1 MDSFNAA
8 TNDTEA
14 NIGHTSMD
22 QINQGFTMN
31 STNPSRVS
39 PPKSTIDSTP
49 LQPAMD
55 KNKESLKVKLL
66 VRRSL
71 NQLVEQGIMPSPKT
85 SPAIYEQQRQLERA
99 KTGDMLKAKIKQRP
113 DRMELERRH
122 ILEHQ
127 EGNIDPSLA
136 EKKRMLEK
144 ALLVD
149 HLNSK
154 ISHRPGPLELIEKNI
169 LHAEEPIER
178 IVKEGL
184 VNYTSTDEAV
194 SPAQTLRSPESMIC
208 IEDDSLSSEGETQNL
223 QRVTPINVL
232 LLTQPQSTTVS
243 ADPLIGTF
251 SVGVGTPKVLETA
264 SSKDSTIF
272 ARPETCVKK
281 EGTEPITFNIVEC
294 NKKSYPSSS
303 VASAKSDLKE
313 KSKKKNKNKVISK
326 TRSIK
331 FHEYKGPPNA
341 QKHSSS
347 AHNSGETNY
356 QLIMKQQY
364 LLEYL
369 EEICKHPP
377 ATSGSSS
384 MSFSVTS
391 REKDASIAAQGGDA
405 QKLPPDPATETLN
418 KLKVFQLKRYCKKY
432 NLPVSGSK
440 SSLIERLKP
449 FLHLMEQTS
458 DFEGKTETD
467 ISTNSNA
474 STDSKPAEA
483 IDEQVLKEQQKR
495 IAELQMLLKKSQDE
509 LEHMKM
515 IQLRTPQ
522 DFNTQPGSSGNLE
535 QKIEPETSKVYKS
548 EEINITSLHTDKM
561 LSDMDI
567 KITVRIDADS
577 PDPTIKPK
585 LEPTTILSVMDTPSS
600 ILNTN
605 SPKQWKTDAL
615 LDSVVNEESMIQC
628 NSVPHRTV
636 SFPSNADTL
645 DKLLGQVQPGIPN
658 LNDNKEQGFKM
669 PLGPNTQNDMLGNE
683 DVDAKSITDEA
694 MHTPLVLTDY
704 NDVDL
709 LDFHMQID
717 DTSDTYTIP
726 KSMDSTFPSM
736 DTKDPDDSSANINK
750 MNYESEMITGSN
762 NSIYDRDDDKSN
774 AFNDFDGLHFV
785 NSGSY
790 NELFKLHHA
799 GMNVAQSPAVNPN
812 MPDSYLKLNHTNDIN
827 DNFTAIPANSA
838 LNCSFAQKHLDLS
851 SSSNASSVKRCWMPN
866 NAFYDV
872 NKLKMIA
879 LENQQHCVQSN
890 PNHSE
895 IMNIAEMK
903 HSDDRFSFEGQ
914 SKDTLLNST
923 CNSSTHTGHISP
935 MDFDSLLSNINSP
948 LSSQNCDRGVLDE
961 NQDKTLYDLQQNNLL
976 DYFTDDYGMHNAIL

>member
-1 MDSFNAA
+1 MDC
-8 TNDTEA
+8 TN
-14 NIGHTSMD
+14 
-22 QINQGFTMN
+22 Q
-31 STNPSRVS
+31 SRIS
-39 PPKSTIDSTP
+39 PTKSTIDSSP
-49 LQPAMD
+49 LQTAMD

-66 VRRSL
+66 VRRTL

-99 KTGDMLKAKIKQRP
+99 KTGDLLKAKIKQRP

-223 QRVTPINVL
+223 QRLTPINVL

-243 ADPLIGTF
+243 TDAL
-251 SVGVGTPKVLETA
+251 VGTLSIGAGTNQVLE
-264 SSKDSTIF
+264 STSPQDCLTF
-272 ARPETCVKK
+272 TQPESCVKK
-281 EGTEPITFNIVEC
+281 EGIETIQFNSVEC
-294 NKKSYPSSS
+294 HKKPYASSS
-303 VASAKSDLKE
+303 AASSKNDTKE
-313 KSKKKNKNKVISK
+313 KSKKKNKNKAISK

-331 FHEYKGPPNA
+331 FHEYKGPANA
-341 QKHSSS
+341 QKHSSAS
-347 AHNSGETNY
+347 QNHGETNY

-377 ATSGSSS
+377 ALHGSSS
-384 MSFSVTS
+384 MSFSAK
-391 REKDASIAAQGGDA
+391 EKDSNASGQGCEVNIT

-440 SSLIERLKP
+440 SSLVERLKP
-449 FLHLMEQTS
+449 YLYLMEQSS
-458 DFEGKTETD
+458 DFEGKYETD
-467 ISTNSNA
+467 ISTSSNT
-474 STDSKPAEA
+474 TDVKCTEG

-495 IAELQMLLKKSQDE
+495 IAELQRLLKKSQDE

-515 IQLRTPQ
+515 IQLRSPQ
-522 DFNTQPGSSGNLE
+522 DYTSPSGSLPCTDDSE
-535 QKIEPETSKVYKS
+535 HKIEPDTSKIFKS
-548 EEINITSLHTDKM
+548 EEINITSLHADKM

-577 PDPTIKPK
+577 PDTTIIPK
-585 LEPTTILSVMDTPSS
+585 LEPNFVRKDTLLSVMDAPNN
-600 ILNTN
+600 ILTANGRE
-605 SPKQWKTDAL
+605 QWKTDEL
-615 LDSVVNEESMIQC
+615 LEAVVNEDNMIQC
-628 NSVPHRTV
+628 DSISHRTV
-636 SFPSNADTL
+636 SFASNTETL

-658 LNDNKEQGFKM
+658 LNDNKEHGYNISM
-669 PLGPNTQNDMLGNE
+669 EVNTHSDMLTNK
-683 DVDAKSITDEA
+683 DMDAKPMSDEN
-694 MHTPLVLTDY
+694 MHTPLVLNDY

-717 DTSDTYTIP
+717 DTSDTYTIS
-726 KSMDSTFPSM
+726 KSMESSFPSM
-736 DTKDPDDSSANINK
+736 DIKQPECSSVNMNK
-750 MNYESEMITGSN
+750 MNFESTMATGSN
-762 NSIYDRDDDKSN
+762 NTMYDRRDHKSD
-774 AFNDFDGLHFV
+774 AFNDFDGLRFAH
-785 NSGSY
+785 
-790 NELFKLHHA
+790 NEPYSDIFKLHHT
-799 GMNVAQSPAVNPN
+799 GINIENVVDPN
-812 MPDSYLKLNHTNDIN
+812 ASESYLKLNNTSDIN
-827 DNFTAIPANSA
+827 DNFPTSASTALS
-838 LNCSFAQKHLDLS
+838 CSFVPKHLDHF
-851 SSSNASSVKRCWMPN
+851 SNPEASSVKRSWMPN
-866 NAFYDV
+866 NAYYDI
-872 NKLKMIA
+872 NKLKTVT

-890 PNHSE
+890 QNHSG
-895 IMNIAEMK
+895 IINIADMK
-903 HSDDRFSFEGQ
+903 NGDDSFSFEERN
-914 SKDTLLNST
+914 KDTLLNSS
-923 CNSSTHTGHISP
+923 CNNSSHTGHISP

-948 LSSQNCDRGVLDE
+948 TTPQHCDRGVLDE
-961 NQDKTLYDLQQNNLL
+961 NQDKTLYDLQQNNFL
-976 DYFTDDYGMHNAIL
+976 DYFTDDYGMQNAIL

>member
-1 MDSFNAA
+1 MHS
-8 TNDTEA
+8 
-14 NIGHTSMD
+14 SME
-22 QINQGFTMN
+22 QTNQGFTMDC
-31 STNPSRVS
+31 TNPSRIS

-194 SPAQTLRSPESMIC
+194 SPAQTLRSPESMVC

-223 QRVTPINVL
+223 QRLTPINVL

-243 ADPLIGTF
+243 TDALIGTF
-251 SVGVGTPKVLETA
+251 SVGVGTTNVLETA
-264 SSKDSTIF
+264 SSSDTTKF

-281 EGTEPITFNIVEC
+281 EGIEPVPFNVVEC
-294 NKKSYPSSS
+294 IKKPYVGSSATS
-303 VASAKSDLKE
+303 SKSDLKE

-341 QKHSSS
+341 QKHASSL
-347 AHNSGETNY
+347 HNSGETNY

-377 ATSGSSS
+377 AASSSSS
-384 MSFSVTS
+384 MSFSVTA
-391 REKDASIAAQGGDA
+391 REKDGNTVTLGGDS

-440 SSLIERLKP
+440 SSLIDRLKP
-449 FLHLMEQTS
+449 FLPLMEQTS
-458 DFEGKTETD
+458 DFEGKTESD
-467 ISTNSNA
+467 ISLNSNPA
-474 STDSKPAEA
+474 SEA
-483 IDEQVLKEQQKR
+483 KATEGVDEQVLKEQQKR

-515 IQLRTPQ
+515 IQQRSPQ
-522 DFNTQPGSSGNLE
+522 DFNQIASSSSDNLE
-535 QKIEPETSKVYKS
+535 QISEPETTKIFKS
-548 EEINITSLHTDKM
+548 EEINITSLHTDKI

-567 KITVRIDADS
+567 KITVRIDTDS
-577 PDPTIKPK
+577 PDSTIKPK
-585 LEPTTILSVMDTPSS
+585 LEPNFTGKDTMLSVLDGPSS

-605 SPKQWKTDAL
+605 AAKQWKTDAL
-615 LDSVVNEESMIQC
+615 LDAVVEEEHMLQC
-628 NSVPHRTV
+628 DAIPHRTV
-636 SFPSNADTL
+636 SFPSNTETL

-658 LNDNKEQGFKM
+658 LNDSKDQVYKM
-669 PLGPNTQNDMLGNE
+669 PLDTNAQSDMLSNK
-683 DVDAKSITDEA
+683 DMDTKSMSAEP
-694 MHTPLVLTDY
+694 MHTPLVLNDY

-717 DTSDTYTIP
+717 DTSDNYAIP
-726 KSMDSTFPSM
+726 KSIDSAFPSM
-736 DTKDPDDSSANINK
+736 DIKEPDCNTVNSNK
-750 MNYESEMITGSN
+750 MNYESVTSD
-762 NSIYDRDDDKSN
+762 SSLIYNGDDDKTN
-774 AFNDFDGLHFV
+774 AFNDFDGMRFV
-785 NSGSY
+785 HNGPYS
-790 NELFKLHHA
+790 ELFKLHHT
-799 GMNVAQSPAVNPN
+799 GMNVIQNPTVD
-812 MPDSYLKLNHTNDIN
+812 PESYLKMNQTNDIN
-827 DNFTAIPANSA
+827 DNFTNIPASHD
-838 LNCSFAQKHLDLS
+838 LSCSFAPKHLDLS
-851 SSSNASSVKRCWMPN
+851 SSSEASNVKRCWMPN
-866 NAFYDV
+866 STFYDGS
-872 NKLKMIA
+872 KLKMVA
-879 LENQQHCVQSN
+879 LDNQHHGLQSN
-890 PNHSE
+890 QNHSD
-895 IMNIAEMK
+895 IINIAGMK
-903 HSDDRFSFEGQ
+903 NSDDRYSFGDHN
-914 SKDTLLNST
+914 KDTLLNST
-923 CNSSTHTGHISP
+923 CNNSTHTGHISP
-935 MDFDSLLSNINSP
+935 MDFDSLLSNMNSP
-948 LSSQNCDRGVLDE
+948 LTPQNCDRGVLDE
-961 NQDKTLYDLQQNNLL
+961 NQDKALYDLQQNNLL
-976 DYFTDDYGMHNAIL
+976 DYFTDDYGMHNAII

>member
-1 MDSFNAA
+1 MA

-14 NIGHTSMD
+14 NLGHSSMD
-22 QINQGFTMN
+22 QTNRGFTMAC
-31 STNPSRVS
+31 TNPSRVS

-232 LLTQPQSTTVS
+232 LLTQTSQPQSTIVT
-243 ADPLIGTF
+243 ADALVGTF
-251 SVGVGTPKVLETA
+251 SVGVGTAKVLEAA
-264 SSKDSTIF
+264 SSIDSTTF

-281 EGTEPITFNIVEC
+281 EGIEPVPFNVVEV

-303 VASAKSDLKE
+303 VASSKSELKE

-341 QKHSSS
+341 QKHTSSP
-347 AHNSGETNY
+347 HNSGETNY

-384 MSFSVTS
+384 MSFSVTAK
-391 REKDASIAAQGGDA
+391 EKDGNGVLQGSDT

-449 FLHLMEQTS
+449 YLHLMEQTS
-458 DFEGKTETD
+458 DFEGKNEAD
-467 ISTNSNA
+467 VSLNSSA
-474 STDSKPAEA
+474 SAEA
-483 IDEQVLKEQQKR
+483 KPTEGIDEQVLKEQQKR

-522 DFNTQPGSSGNLE
+522 DFNTQLASPGSDNPE
-535 QKIEPETSKVYKS
+535 TREPETSQVFKS
-548 EEINITSLHTDKM
+548 EELNITSLHTDKM

-585 LEPTTILSVMDTPSS
+585 LEPSTILSVMDTPSS
-600 ILNTN
+600 TLNT
-605 SPKQWKTDAL
+605 SSSKQWKTDTL
-615 LDSVVNEESMIQC
+615 LDAVVNEENMLQC
-628 NSVPHRTV
+628 DAVPHRTV
-636 SFPSNADTL
+636 SYPSNADTL

-658 LNDNKEQGFKM
+658 LNDTKEQGFKI
-669 PLGPNTQNDMLGNE
+669 PLDASTNNKDM
-683 DVDAKSITDEA
+683 DTKSISDEA
-694 MHTPLVLTDY
+694 MHAPLVLNDY

-726 KSMDSTFPSM
+726 KSLDDTFPSM
-736 DTKDPDDSSANINK
+736 EMKDSNCSSK
-750 MNYESEMITGSN
+750 MNYESNMITGSN
-762 NSIYDRDDDKSN
+762 SSIYDQDGDKSN
-774 AFNDFDGLHFV
+774 AFNDFDGLRFV
-785 NSGSY
+785 HNAPY

-799 GMNVAQSPAVNPN
+799 GMTVGQSPTVDPT
-812 MPDSYLKLNHTNDIN
+812 MSGSYLKLSHSNDIN
-827 DNFTAIPANSA
+827 DNFTTIPANPA
-838 LNCSFAQKHLDLS
+838 FPQKHLDLS
-851 SSSNASSVKRCWMPN
+851 SSSADASGVKRCWMPN

-872 NKLKMIA
+872 NKLNKMIA
-879 LENQQHCVQSN
+879 LESQPHCGVSHQ
-890 PNHSE
+890 NHSE
-895 IMNIAEMK
+895 IMNIADMK
-903 HSDDRFSFEGQ
+903 NSDDRFNFDDQ
-914 SKDTLLNST
+914 NKDSLLISST
-923 CNSSTHTGHISP
+923 CNNSTHTGHISP
-935 MDFDSLLSNINSP
+935 MDFDSLLSNISSP
-948 LSSQNCDRGVLDE
+948 LSTQNCDRDVLDE
-961 NQDKTLYDLQQNNLL
+961 SQDKTLYDLQQNNLL